1 MAENARASQP
11 LELTG
16 WLIFAAEYVFL
27 LGAWI
32 LFTSLPEMNEITAG
46 LAAAFLGAAGDAV
59 VKATEFARFRP
70 RFRHAMLILAEPW
83 YVAKDTVLVFW
94 ELLRRIAG
102 MPRRS
107 RLKVVPFDGGGDDLN
122 GSARR
127 TLAISYSTIS
137 PNTIVLGIDRERN
150 LLLLHEMVPAETPWI
165 AKQLGAR

>member
-1 MAENARASQP
+1 
-11 LELTG
+11 
-16 WLIFAAEYVFL
+16 
-27 LGAWI
+27 
-32 LFTSLPEMNEITAG
+32 
-46 LAAAFLGAAGDAV
+46 
-59 VKATEFARFRP
+59 
-70 RFRHAMLILAEPW
+70 
-83 YVAKDTVLVFW
+83 
-94 ELLRRIAG
+94 